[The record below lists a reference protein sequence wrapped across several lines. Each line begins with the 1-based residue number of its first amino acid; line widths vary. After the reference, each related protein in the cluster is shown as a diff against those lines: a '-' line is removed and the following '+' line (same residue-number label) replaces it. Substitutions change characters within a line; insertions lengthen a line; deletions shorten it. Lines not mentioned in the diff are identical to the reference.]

1 MNIKEYISS
10 GIIESYVLGLA
21 SAGER
26 AEFEKLCAIYPEL
39 VEERDKFEAMV
50 EHHALNNS
58 RQPPAA
64 AGSHLFERII
74 ATPISPAEV
83 IDLSQ
88 RSSAASVKRLRYLA
102 AASVIVLLGCACFF
116 YRLQVQN
123 NSLSNTNKQLQAR
136 YNATDSV
143 LHSIVDARKVLKDD
157 NLSLVEMTGTTES
170 PKSSAGIY
178 WDSASAAV
186 YMVVQDLPPL
196 PANRQYQLWALLDGK
211 PKSLGVFD
219 ATSNRVILKM
229 KDCKKAEAFSI
240 TVEPKGGNTA
250 PSPGKVQAT
259 GKAGN
264 L

>member
-21 SAGER
+21 SNEER
-26 AEFEKLCAIYPEL
+26 GEFEKLCAIYPEL
-39 VEERDKFEAMV
+39 IEERDKFEAMV
-50 EHHALNNS
+50 EQHALNNS
-58 RQPPAA
+58 RQPPAG
-64 AGSHLFERII
+64 AGNHLFEKII
-74 ATPISPAEV
+74 AAPVSPAEV
-83 IDLSQ
+83 IAFPQ
-88 RSSAASVKRLRYLA
+88 KTSAANIKILRYLA
-102 AASVIVLLGCACFF
+102 AASVIVLIGFACFF

-123 NSLSNTNKQLQAR
+123 TNLANTNKQLQAR
-136 YNATDSV
+136 YNEADSV
-143 LHSIVDARKVLKDD
+143 LHSIVDARKVLKNN
-157 NLSLVEMTGTTES
+157 NLSLVEMTGTVAA

-186 YMVVQDLPPL
+186 YMVVQGLPAL
-196 PANRQYQLWALLDGK
+196 PANWQYQLWAMLNGK

-229 KDCKKAEAFSI
+229 NDCKKAEAFSI
-240 TVEPKGGNTA
+240 TVEPKGGNLA
-250 PSPGKVQAT
+250 PSPGKVQVT